1 MKLIK
6 LMMVMLF
13 TLVMTSVGYSQD
25 VIDSYEMSYFESKP
39 TYNISASQVK
49 NGKTSFYIYVASA
62 DRYSDAVALIIKS
75 EQLEK
80 FKSVIDSAK
89 VTYINWSETA
99 KENNV
104 TELDKE
110 ISIDKIT
117 FECGFFTSDWHF
129 DYSVQL
135 TARFK
140 ILSSG
145 QYVLI
150 LENKYKLVSGSNKY
164 IDSDGFFMVFTS
176 SDEIDS
182 FLNKLTLESVS
193 SYYEKKSSKEDLFKD

>member
-13 TLVMTSVGYSQD
+13 ALVMTSVGYSQD

-49 NGKTSFYIYVASA
+49 NGKTSFYIYAAPA

-80 FKSVIDSAK
+80 FKSVIDTAK
-89 VTYINWSETA
+89 VTYRKWSETA

-110 ISIDKIT
+110 INIDKIR
-117 FECGFFTSDWHF
+117 FECGFYTSDWYF

-150 LENKYKLVSGSNKY
+150 LENKYKLVSGSNEY
-164 IDSDGFFMVFTS
+164 IDSDGFYMVFTS

-182 FLNKLTLESVS
+182 FLNKLTLENVN

>member
-1 MKLIK
+1 MKKVQLI
-6 LMMVMLF
+6 MVMLF
-13 TLVMTSVGYSQD
+13 TLVMTVGYSQD
-25 VIDSYEMSYFESKP
+25 VIDTYEMSYFKSKP
-39 TYNISASQVK
+39 TYNISASEVE
-49 NGKTSFYIYVASA
+49 NGKTRFYIYAASA

-89 VTYINWSETA
+89 VTYENWSKTA

-117 FECGFFTSDWHF
+117 FECGFFTSSWHF
-129 DYSVQL
+129 DYSAQL

-145 QYVLI
+145 EYVLI
-150 LENKYKLVSGSNKY
+150 LENKSKLVSGSNKY

-182 FLNKLTLESVS
+182 FINKLTLESVNS
-193 SYYEKKSSKEDLFKD
+193 HYEKKSSKEDLFKD